1 MIKTIKIKNVEYAVK
16 PGMKAIMIFEKLT
29 DEPFKIKTTTDI
41 LSYIYSSALA
51 AAPECRLD
59 FNEMIEA
66 FDEDPKLF
74 AEAIDCVL
82 SKPSIEKVV
91 QLSQEDGGPEPKK
104 E

>member
-1 MIKTIKIKNVEYAVK
+1 MVKTIKIKNVEYAVK

-66 FDEDPKLF
+66 FDEDPKLLLRRL
-74 AEAIDCVL
+74 IVSYQSL
-82 SKPSIEKVV
+82 LLKR
-91 QLSQEDGGPEPKK
+91 
-104 E
+104 